1 MIQAYMRN
9 KVGLGGF
16 KNPYRFELIFEETE
30 LVTNVKGKQ
39 GINFLHITST
49 HFWSQD
55 EKQRRKKVAQFALK
69 KQKNRSHTYYG
80 FYEK

>member
-30 LVTNVKGKQ
+30 LVTNVKGK
-39 GINFLHITST
+39 
-49 HFWSQD
+49 
-55 EKQRRKKVAQFALK
+55 
-69 KQKNRSHTYYG
+69 
-80 FYEK
+80 